1 MLSDVHSSQGA
12 ALPPRAGIAMLT
24 LQLRAALQEA
34 TAAEAGDTARE
45 QLRARLDGL
54 MESRR
59 RALDLALTKA
69 EADATDTIAAAQRA
83 ASVMRA
89 MVTPRINGTTPS
101 DQTQPVAEAEVASRD
116 DRFASPIEP
125 SAAFPPPVVQ
135 IVEPEPI
142 AIAEP
147 IQIVEPEPIAIV
159 EPVQIVEP
167 IELIVTPSDDLSM
180 PIINV
185 PRLFPDSNSSTAT
198 HQQYGQLARIPS
210 TSNLVIDAEA
220 FAKVFATV
228 VATMLDERAARP
240 GVRAAVAPAQSP
252 APVKQ
257 SFWTHAKHPDV
268 ILLGLT
274 TAIVLVVLA
283 AWLA

>member
-1 MLSDVHSSQGA
+1 
-12 ALPPRAGIAMLT
+12 
-24 LQLRAALQEA
+24 
-34 TAAEAGDTARE
+34 
-45 QLRARLDGL
+45 
-54 MESRR
+54 
-59 RALDLALTKA
+59 
-69 EADATDTIAAAQRA
+69 
-83 ASVMRA
+83 
-89 MVTPRINGTTPS
+89 
-101 DQTQPVAEAEVASRD
+101 
-116 DRFASPIEP
+116 
-125 SAAFPPPVVQ
+125 
-135 IVEPEPI
+135 
-142 AIAEP
+142 
-147 IQIVEPEPIAIV
+147 
-159 EPVQIVEP
+159 
-167 IELIVTPSDDLSM
+167 M

>member
-1 MLSDVHSSQGA
+1 MLSEVRSSQGGA
-12 ALPPRAGIAMLT
+12 SLPPRAGIAMLT

-34 TAAEAGDTARE
+34 TAAEAGDSARQ

-54 MESRR
+54 MEARR
-59 RALDLALTKA
+59 EALELALTQA
-69 EADATDTIAAAQRA
+69 EAEAAETVAAARRA
-83 ASVMRA
+83 ASVMLA
-89 MVTPRINGTTPS
+89 MAAPLVNGTARS
-101 DQTQPVAEAEVASRD
+101 HQSQPLAEAEVASLHVP
-116 DRFASPIEP
+116 FAPPIEP
-125 SAAFPPPVVQ
+125 PAAFPPPVVQ
-135 IVEPEPI
+135 IVEPEPP
-142 AIAEP
+142 AALP
-147 IQIVEPEPIAIV
+147 PPVVQIVEPEPIEIV
-159 EPVQIVEP
+159 EPEP

-240 GVRAAVAPAQSP
+240 GVRAAVAPAQPP